1 MENLIFSLNATVPV
15 FFMMVLGMILK
26 KVGWIHESFASQ
38 LNRFVFLVPL
48 PVLLF
53 QDIATVD
60 FHKAWNFPFVAFCF
74 VATLLT
80 QKSIRAE
87 FVQVTYRSSAALLG
101 VALIQNIYGHSTMG
115 PLMIIGSVPLYNIFA
130 VIILSFGQSQK
141 LDLQLLKKTC
151 LGILTNPI
159 IIGIVVG
166 VIWSLC
172 HLSMPVILSKSVS
185 YIANTATPLGL
196 IAMGASFELKKAISQ
211 MKPACIATFFKL
223 IGFCAIF
230 LPMAILFGFRN
241 EELVAILVML
251 GSASTVTC
259 FVMAKNM
266 GYTGVLSSNAVML
279 TTLLS
284 GFTLTFWIW
293 VLKILS
299 LI

>member
-1 MENLIFSLNATVPV
+1 
-15 FFMMVLGMILK
+15 
-26 KVGWIHESFASQ
+26 
-38 LNRFVFLVPL
+38 
-48 PVLLF
+48 
-53 QDIATVD
+53 
-60 FHKAWNFPFVAFCF
+60 
-74 VATLLT
+74 
-80 QKSIRAE
+80 
-87 FVQVTYRSSAALLG
+87 
-101 VALIQNIYGHSTMG
+101 
-115 PLMIIGSVPLYNIFA
+115 
-130 VIILSFGQSQK
+130 
-141 LDLQLLKKTC
+141 
-151 LGILTNPI
+151 
-159 IIGIVVG
+159 
-166 VIWSLC
+166 
-172 HLSMPVILSKSVS
+172 
-185 YIANTATPLGL
+185 
-196 IAMGASFELKKAISQ
+196 MGASFELKKAISQ

>member
-15 FFMMVLGMILK
+15 FFMMVLGMVLK
-26 KVGWIHESFASQ
+26 KIGWIHESFASQ

-74 VATLLT
+74 VATLLSITIAAFISCTLT

-130 VIILSFGQSQK
+130 VIILSFGQSQN

-172 HLSMPVILSKSVS
+172 QLSMPVILSKSVS

-196 IAMGASFELKKAISQ
+196 TCGYFSDVRFSFYCYVLCDGKKYGIYR
-211 MKPACIATFFKL
+211 CIK
-223 IGFCAIF
+223 
-230 LPMAILFGFRN
+230 
-241 EELVAILVML
+241 
-251 GSASTVTC
+251 
-259 FVMAKNM
+259 
-266 GYTGVLSSNAVML
+266 
-279 TTLLS
+279 
-284 GFTLTFWIW
+284 
-293 VLKILS
+293 
-299 LI
+299 

>member
-1 MENLIFSLNATVPV
+1 
-15 FFMMVLGMILK
+15 MI
-26 KVGWIHESFASQ
+26 V
-38 LNRFVFLVPL
+38 
-48 PVLLF
+48 
-53 QDIATVD
+53 
-60 FHKAWNFPFVAFCF
+60 
-74 VATLLT
+74 
-80 QKSIRAE
+80 
-87 FVQVTYRSSAALLG
+87 SA
-101 VALIQNIYGHSTMG
+101 
-115 PLMIIGSVPLYNIFA
+115 VPLYNIFA

-141 LDLQLLKKTC
+141 LGLQLLKKTC